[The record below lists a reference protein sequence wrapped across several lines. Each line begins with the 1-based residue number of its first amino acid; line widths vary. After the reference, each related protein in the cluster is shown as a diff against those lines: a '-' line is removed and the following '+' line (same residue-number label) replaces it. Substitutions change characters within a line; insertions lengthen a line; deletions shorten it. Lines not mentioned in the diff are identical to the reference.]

1 MLRRAVAADLARGV
15 RLVEG
20 VLSALAVAAGGPAE
34 VVAVPMSK
42 EPAVVSQNSGDYAA
56 RDLGE

>member
-1 MLRRAVAADLARGV
+1 MAADLARGV